1 MDVIEI
7 STKQIKS
14 PIIFNDI
21 KSAYK
26 KLLVNNN
33 IAKNHTLEMSK
44 SFNFK
49 VSFRIYFYAIIS
61 KVYIFWKFPA
71 ASSVHN
77 HIKTTIQ

>member
-14 PIIFNDI
+14 PIIFNDL

-49 VSFRIYFYAIIS
+49 SIFTIYIYMLSFR
-61 KVYIFWKFPA
+61 KYIFWKFHA
-71 ASSVHN
+71 ASYAL
-77 HIKTTIQ
+77 

>member
-7 STKQIKS
+7 STKPIKS

-44 SFNFK
+44 SLTYGF
-49 VSFRIYFYAIIS
+49 
-61 KVYIFWKFPA
+61 
-71 ASSVHN
+71 
-77 HIKTTIQ
+77 

>member
-44 SFNFK
+44 SFNF
-49 VSFRIYFYAIIS
+49 
-61 KVYIFWKFPA
+61 
-71 ASSVHN
+71 
-77 HIKTTIQ
+77 

>member
-33 IAKNHTLEMSK
+33 IAIKIDKPGAMIKNFLDVFFRC
-44 SFNFK
+44 FNHSDLNIF
-49 VSFRIYFYAIIS
+49 IILRHLHEQ
-61 KVYIFWKFPA
+61 F
-71 ASSVHN
+71 
-77 HIKTTIQ
+77 

>member
-49 VSFRIYFYAIIS
+49 SIFTIYIFMLSFR
-61 KVYIFWKFPA
+61 KYIFWKFPA
-71 ASSVHN
+71 AYSAL
-77 HIKTTIQ
+77 